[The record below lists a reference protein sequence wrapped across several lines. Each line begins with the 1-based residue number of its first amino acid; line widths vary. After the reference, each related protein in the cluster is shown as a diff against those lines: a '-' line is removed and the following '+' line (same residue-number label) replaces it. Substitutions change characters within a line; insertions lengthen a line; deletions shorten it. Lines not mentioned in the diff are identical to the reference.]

1 MCPLTGNNAETGLD
15 NRITAE
21 TAEIEFYNDLNH
33 NNPEVSGQKKN
44 PYPIWMDTPGND
56 LSKKRSKM
64 EFESFASLQYNE
76 SEC

>member
-1 MCPLTGNNAETGLD
+1 MFNVYDRNTKFSQLARAMCPLTGNNAETGLD
-15 NRITAE
+15 NRITAQ

-56 LSKKRSKM
+56 LSKK
-64 EFESFASLQYNE
+64 
-76 SEC
+76 